1 MPRSFD
7 GLTESSASVQQI
19 HEAFGRKDYW
29 AARLAGDDSA
39 ATLES
44 LAVGRDGTVAIRISQ
59 RIGHVMMPS
68 LITKFVSGDVVLT
81 HTETWTPSGVDQV
94 CGRLDTT
101 VSGGLGSCRATTR
114 LESAPVGCRLRFTGR
129 VQVRIP
135 LLGGNLEKSFG
146 TNLAERIPGVV
157 DFTTTWI
164 AEQL

>member
-7 GLTESSASVQQI
+7 GHTESSASVQQI

-29 AARLAGDDSA
+29 AARLAGDDPA

-44 LAVGRDGTVAIRISQ
+44 LTVGRDGTVAIRISQ

-101 VSGGLGSCRATTR
+101 VSGARILPRDNPTR
-114 LESAPVGCRLRFTGR
+114 ISPDGVPAPVHRASPGQDPVAR
-129 VQVRIP
+129 
-135 LLGGNLEKSFG
+135 GNLEKSFG

-164 AEQL
+164 SEQL